1 MTDWRDRL
9 RELGFGNQ
17 AVIVGTKR
25 RELFDEIE
33 KIRKEERQKVLDLL
47 VDEKL
52 TVVAHKY
59 GTETGEIEATIGDGE
74 EDWKIP
80 RNELRAELRQQI
92 KEMK

>member
-1 MTDWRDRL
+1 MTDWRDKL

-33 KIRKEERQKVLDLL
+33 KMFVERQKVLELIDKMPAMTMTDPNNNHPASAWKL
-47 VDEKL
+47 VDK
-52 TVVAHKY
+52 
-59 GTETGEIEATIGDGE
+59 AT
-74 EDWKIP
+74 
-80 RNELRAELRQQI
+80 LRQQI

>member
-1 MTDWRDRL
+1 MTDWRDKL

-33 KIRKEERQKVLDLL
+33 KMFVERQKVLELL
-47 VDEKL
+47 VDEESVDAKASINVFDDKTVIEIVEL
-52 TVVAHKY
+52 HRVVA
-59 GTETGEIEATIGDGE
+59 
-74 EDWKIP
+74 
-80 RNELRAELRQQI
+80 NQLRATLRKQI

>member
-1 MTDWRDRL
+1 MKDWRDQL

-33 KIRKEERQKVLDLL
+33 KMFVERQKILELLDEMSKH
-47 VDEKL
+47 DW
-52 TVVAHKY
+52 
-59 GTETGEIEATIGDGE
+59 GDLMDYESHEVGVP
-74 EDWKIP
+74 KGYKRAI
-80 RNELRAELRQQI
+80 AELRQQI

>member
-1 MTDWRDRL
+1 MTDWRDKL

-33 KIRKEERQKVLDLL
+33 KMFVEREKVLELIKSERDKN
-47 VDEKL
+47 EKYSINWD
-52 TVVAHKY
+52 A
-59 GTETGEIEATIGDGE
+59 IEA
-74 EDWKIP
+74 
-80 RNELRAELRQQI
+80 LRQQI

>member
-1 MTDWRDRL
+1 VKDWRDQL

-33 KIRKEERQKVLDLL
+33 KMFVERQKILELL
-47 VDEKL
+47 VDDKFPAPGNLEYMK
-52 TVVAHKY
+52 V
-59 GTETGEIEATIGDGE
+59 
-74 EDWKIP
+74 
-80 RNELRAELRQQI
+80 RNKLRAELRQQI

>member
-1 MTDWRDRL
+1 MTDWRDKL

-33 KIRKEERQKVLDLL
+33 KLL
-47 VDEKL
+47 TEKEKL
-52 TVVAHKY
+52 ISK
-59 GTETGEIEATIGDGE
+59 
-74 EDWKIP
+74 
-80 RNELRAELRQQI
+80 LRQQI